1 MPGDG
6 NELEID
12 CLSPDDETQQQPS
25 KVVQGE
31 EVGETNE
38 TAAGN
43 KKKETF
49 TAIPPT
55 PIENQKLNIGKSLLT
70 RDAQKGNRNA
80 GRGTKKKKSLENS
93 NPVTKRGSRHG
104 KVICTE
110 ILSIIFKFQ

>member
-6 NELEID
+6 NELDID
-12 CLSPDDETQQQPS
+12 CLSADDETQQQPS

-70 RDAQKGNRNA
+70 RDAQKGNRKFKSGN
-80 GRGTKKKKSLENS
+80 KK
-93 NPVTKRGSRHG
+93 R
-104 KVICTE
+104 
-110 ILSIIFKFQ
+110 